1 MKARICFVSPRNY
14 AVLSREPSI
23 RHVGGAEVQQALL
36 ARGLAERGH
45 SVSFVAFDHG
55 QGDGVELDGVRIHTC
70 YRPEAGMRLLR
81 FFHPRLTG
89 LWSALDRTGAD
100 VYYVRG
106 ASQDA
111 GLVGAWCRLRRRP
124 LLFALAHDLD
134 CDPRLPLLGPL
145 ERALYR
151 LGLRCATAIISQTEQ
166 QRRRLLAAFGY
177 PSTVIRSACPLPASP
192 APSDPGGSVLWVARF
207 SPEKRP
213 EWLMELAGALPDL
226 AFTVVGQTNS
236 GSAYGHEMMERLAAL
251 PNVDVQ
257 GYVAHGDMSSRYA
270 RARVLL
276 CTSEAEGFPNVFL
289 EAWAR
294 GLPVVSSV
302 DPDGV
307 IAQNGIGRTAG
318 SIGELATALRE
329 LLADADGRRECGR
342 RARQYVERNH
352 DLPRCVDAL
361 ERLVQDVL
369 AA

>member
-1 MKARICFVSPRNY
+1 
-14 AVLSREPSI
+14 
-23 RHVGGAEVQQALL
+23 
-36 ARGLAERGH
+36 
-45 SVSFVAFDHG
+45 
-55 QGDGVELDGVRIHTC
+55 
-70 YRPEAGMRLLR
+70 
-81 FFHPRLTG
+81 
-89 LWSALDRTGAD
+89 
-100 VYYVRG
+100 
-106 ASQDA
+106 
-111 GLVGAWCRLRRRP
+111 
-124 LLFALAHDLD
+124 
-134 CDPRLPLLGPL
+134 
-145 ERALYR
+145 
-151 LGLRCATAIISQTEQ
+151 
-166 QRRRLLAAFGY
+166 
-177 PSTVIRSACPLPASP
+177 
-192 APSDPGGSVLWVARF
+192 
-207 SPEKRP
+207 
-213 EWLMELAGALPDL
+213 
-226 AFTVVGQTNS
+226 
-236 GSAYGHEMMERLAAL
+236 
-251 PNVDVQ
+251 VDVQ